1 MLNALSSKKN
11 MSDAC
16 SSKKN
21 VLDTCNSKKNVL
33 DACNSKKMLDARKK
47 LQEKM
52 CRINATPEER
62 NWELLILPEY
72 KILLLI

>member
-21 VLDTCNSKKNVL
+21 VLDTFNSKKNVL
-33 DACNSKKMLDARKK
+33 DACNSKKPVGCKKK
-47 LQEKM
+47 LQEKT
-52 CRINATPEER
+52 CRMNATPEER